1 LTQFARH
8 FGNLARRVSGEY
20 SVCFSYTG
28 EEIMAAFRA
37 TRDEVED
44 RVRRLLTNL
53 DPTAPRRATLTK
65 VN

>member
-1 LTQFARH
+1 
-8 FGNLARRVSGEY
+8 
-20 SVCFSYTG
+20 
-28 EEIMAAFRA
+28 MAAFRA

-44 RVRRLLTNL
+44 RVHRLLTNL